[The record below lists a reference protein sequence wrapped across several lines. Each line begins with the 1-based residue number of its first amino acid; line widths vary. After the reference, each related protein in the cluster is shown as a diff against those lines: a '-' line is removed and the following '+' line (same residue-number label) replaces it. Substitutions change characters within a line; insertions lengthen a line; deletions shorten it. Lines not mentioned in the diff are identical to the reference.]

1 MRKTIFLYGLLLA
14 VLVFVLKMIEYRM
27 LVRDLATDTAF
38 GAIAAIFLV
47 LGVWAGRRLTLKPTA
62 APLPGAVADIPLS
75 EAPIL
80 NDDLLKQTGISRRE
94 YEVLE
99 LMARGLSN
107 QEIADALFVS
117 LNTVKTHSSN
127 LFIKLNVK
135 RRTQAVQQ
143 ARAIGVL
150 KNA

>member
-1 MRKTIFLYGLLLA
+1 
-14 VLVFVLKMIEYRM
+14 
-27 LVRDLATDTAF
+27 VRDLATDTAF
-38 GAIAAIFLV
+38 GVIAAIFLV
-47 LGVWAGRRLTLKPTA
+47 LGVWAGGRLTRRGTAVAVPGPEA
-62 APLPGAVADIPLS
+62 APGPALS
-75 EAPIL
+75 EAAPSD
-80 NDDLLKQTGISRRE
+80 DDLLKQTGISRRE

-107 QEIADALFVS
+107 QEIADSLFVS